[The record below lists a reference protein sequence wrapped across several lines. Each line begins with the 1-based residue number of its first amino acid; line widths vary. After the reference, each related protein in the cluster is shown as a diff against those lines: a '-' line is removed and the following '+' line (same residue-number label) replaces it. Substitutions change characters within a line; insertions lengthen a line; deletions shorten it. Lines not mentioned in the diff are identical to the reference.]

1 MISNIGIGSFFPHQL
16 ISGALAN
23 KTIDI
28 PATIV
33 LLIATA
39 LVLLM
44 VPGLGIFYGG
54 LERRKN
60 VSTIIAQSLITIP
73 IVTLIWI
80 FGGFSLAFGTSISG
94 VIGNPADYFAFRNVL
109 FSNGWGAPG
118 LITNITIANGV
129 PFIVFFLFQLSFAI
143 ITPALVSGA
152 FADRLKFRGY
162 ILFTILFTIFVYI
175 PVCHWIWGGGWLAK
189 GGALDWAG
197 GVVIHI
203 TCGAAAVASVLV
215 LKKRTIMNHELSA
228 PHSLPLVSIG
238 AALLFF
244 GWFGFNTG
252 GATFTAY
259 SFSPIAAIESAIND
273 GSILSANGQQLWI
286 GINAF
291 VNSFIS
297 MSIAMLTWAF
307 IDLCFKKRISLLSL
321 LTAGIAGLAT
331 ITPAAGFVPVWASLI
346 FGFAGGSIC
355 YTMCYLNHKIHFDD
369 ALEVWPVHGIGGLV
383 GSILVSGLATIMVN
397 ANLGAAQ
404 GLNNS
409 NQLGSVHLLITQLIM
424 IAVVT
429 AWTFVF
435 SIGIFYL
442 AILIKGRTTKDEEI
456 QGLDK
461 VLLGED
467 SYSKGIVLNKTNNV
481 PVEELKS
488 SETTNKVEKT
498 NTAKKSTSVKT
509 KSKEPTKPTT
519 KVSSKSSKK

>member
-1 MISNIGIGSFFPHQL
+1 MITDIGNGSFFPHQL
-16 ISGALAN
+16 ISGELVG

-28 PATIV
+28 PSTIV

-80 FGGFSLAFGTSISG
+80 FGGFSLAFGTSAGG
-94 VIGNPADYFAFRNVL
+94 VIGNPTDYFAFRNIL
-109 FSNGWGAPG
+109 FSNGWGTPR
-118 LITNITIANGV
+118 LITNITLANGV

-162 ILFTILFTIFVYI
+162 VLFTILFTIFIYI
-175 PVCHWIWGGGWLAK
+175 PVCHWIWGGGWLSN

-203 TCGAAAVASVLV
+203 TCGAAAVSSVLV
-215 LKKRTIMNHELSA
+215 LKKRTIMNYELSA

-252 GATFTAY
+252 GATFTSYAFT
-259 SFSPIAAIESAIND
+259 SDNILQTIIEN
-273 GSILSANGQQLWI
+273 GTLLPANNQQLWI
-286 GINAF
+286 GVNAF
-291 VNSFIS
+291 INSFIS
-297 MSIAMLTWAF
+297 MSIAMLIWAL
-307 IDLCFKKRISLLSL
+307 IDLCFKKRISLLSI

-397 ANLGAAQ
+397 ANLGTTQ
-404 GLNNS
+404 GLNS
-409 NQLGSVHLLITQLIM
+409 TNQLGSVHLLLTQLIM
-424 IAVVT
+424 ILVVT
-429 AWTFVF
+429 AWTFIF

-456 QGLDK
+456 EGLDK
-461 VLLGED
+461 TLLGED
-467 SYSKGIVLNKTNNV
+467 SYSKGINLNKINETSIAAQDSIKTGTNKLNNSKNNSSIKSKKSKTNNKIT
-481 PVEELKS
+481 LKS
-488 SETTNKVEKT
+488 SSKNKI
-498 NTAKKSTSVKT
+498 
-509 KSKEPTKPTT
+509 
-519 KVSSKSSKK
+519 

>member
-23 KTIDI
+23 KTIDL

-80 FGGFSLAFGTSISG
+80 FGGFSLAFGTSLGG
-94 VIGNPADYFAFRNVL
+94 VIGNPADYFAFRNIL
-109 FSNGWGAPG
+109 FSNGWGTPG
-118 LITNITIANGV
+118 LITNITLANGV
-129 PFIVFFLFQLSFAI
+129 PFIAFFLFQLSFAI

-162 ILFTILFTIFVYI
+162 ILFTILFTIFIYI

-252 GATFTAY
+252 GATFTSYA
-259 SFSPIAAIESAIND
+259 FSLTDVIQSAINN
-273 GSILSANGQQLWI
+273 GSILSANSQQLWI

-291 VNSFIS
+291 INSFIS
-297 MSIAMLTWAF
+297 MSIAMLIWAF

-331 ITPAAGFVPVWASLI
+331 ITPAAGFVPIWASLI

-383 GSILVSGLATIMVN
+383 GSILVSGLASIMVN
-397 ANLGAAQ
+397 ANLGSTQ
-404 GLNNS
+404 GLNTS
-409 NQLGSVHLLITQLIM
+409 SQLGSVHLLLTQLIM
-424 IAVVT
+424 IVVVT
-429 AWTFVF
+429 AWTFAF
-435 SIGIFYL
+435 SIAIFYL

-467 SYSKGIVLNKTNNV
+467 SYSKGIILNKAEEQNNTNLEEKLIVKKSNKDKV
-481 PVEELKS
+481 KNIELKS
-488 SETTNKVEKT
+488 NSNSKT
-498 NTAKKSTSVKT
+498 RTKKSASV
-509 KSKEPTKPTT
+509 SK
-519 KVSSKSSKK
+519 

>member
-16 ISGALAN
+16 ISGSLAN

-80 FGGFSLAFGTSISG
+80 FGGFSLAFGTSVGGI
-94 VIGNPADYFAFRNVL
+94 IGNPTDYFAFRNIL
-109 FSNGWGAPG
+109 FSNGWGTPG

-259 SFSPIAAIESAIND
+259 AFSPIDAVQSAIND

-286 GINAF
+286 GVNAF
-291 VNSFIS
+291 INSFIS

-331 ITPAAGFVPVWASLI
+331 ITPAAGFVPIWASLI

-383 GSILVSGLATIMVN
+383 GSILVSGLASIMVN
-397 ANLGAAQ
+397 ANLGIAQ
-404 GLNNS
+404 GLKGS
-409 NQLGSVHLLITQLIM
+409 SQLGSLHLLLTQLIM
-424 IAVVT
+424 IGVVT
-429 AWTFVF
+429 AWTFAF
-435 SIGIFYL
+435 SIAIFYL

-467 SYSKGIVLNKTNNV
+467 SYSKGINLNKLQEENNIISNS
-481 PVEELKS
+481 KDS
-488 SETTNKVEKT
+488 NKDSI
-498 NTAKKSTSVKT
+498 KKSTKVELDSNSKT
-509 KSKEPTKPTT
+509 KVNKKSTTTSKTK
-519 KVSSKSSKK
+519 K

>member
-1 MISNIGIGSFFPHQL
+1 MISNIGISSFFPHQL

-23 KTIDI
+23 KTIDL

-80 FGGFSLAFGTSISG
+80 FGGFSLAFGTSLGG
-94 VIGNPADYFAFRNVL
+94 VIGNPADYFAFRNIL
-109 FSNGWGAPG
+109 FSNGWGTPG
-118 LITNITIANGV
+118 LITNITLANGV

-162 ILFTILFTIFVYI
+162 ILFTILFTIFIYI

-203 TCGAAAVASVLV
+203 TCGAAAVASVII
-215 LKKRTIMNHELSA
+215 LKKRTIMSHELSV

-252 GATFTAY
+252 GATFTSYA
-259 SFSPIAAIESAIND
+259 FSPTDVIQSAINN
-273 GSILSANGQQLWI
+273 GSILSANSQQLWI

-291 VNSFIS
+291 INSFIS

-331 ITPAAGFVPVWASLI
+331 ITPAAGFVPIWASLI

-383 GSILVSGLATIMVN
+383 GSILVSGLASIMVN
-397 ANLGAAQ
+397 ANLSSTQ
-404 GLNNS
+404 GLNTS
-409 NQLGSVHLLITQLIM
+409 SQLGSVHLLLTQLIM
-424 IAVVT
+424 IVVVT
-429 AWTFVF
+429 AWTFAF
-435 SIGIFYL
+435 SIAIFYL

-467 SYSKGIVLNKTNNV
+467 SYSKGIILNKAEEQNNTNLEEKLIVKKSNKDKV
-481 PVEELKS
+481 KNIELKS
-488 SETTNKVEKT
+488 NSNSKT
-498 NTAKKSTSVKT
+498 RTKKSASV
-509 KSKEPTKPTT
+509 SK
-519 KVSSKSSKK
+519 

>member
-1 MISNIGIGSFFPHQL
+1 MITNIGTGSFFPHQL
-16 ISGALAN
+16 ISDAIAN
-23 KTIDI
+23 NAINI
-28 PATIV
+28 PSTIV

-80 FGGFSLAFGTSISG
+80 FGGFSLAFGTSAGG
-94 VIGNPADYFAFRNVL
+94 VIGNPTDYFAFRNIL
-109 FSNGWGAPG
+109 FSDGWGTPG
-118 LITNITIANGV
+118 IITNITLANGV
-129 PFIVFFLFQLSFAI
+129 PFIAFFLFQLSFAI

-162 ILFTILFTIFVYI
+162 VLFTILFTIFVYI

-203 TCGAAAVASVLV
+203 TCGAAAVSSVLI
-215 LKKRTIMNHELSA
+215 LKKRTIMNYELSA

-252 GATFTAY
+252 GATFTSH
-259 SFSPIAAIESAIND
+259 SFITSIDMFKPIN
-273 GSILSANGQQLWI
+273 NQQLWI
-286 GINAF
+286 GVNAF
-291 VNSFIS
+291 INSFIS
-297 MSIAMLTWAF
+297 MSIAMLIWAL

-346 FGFAGGSIC
+346 FGLAGGSIC
-355 YTMCYLNHKIHFDD
+355 YAMCYLNHKIHFDD

-383 GSILVSGLATIMVN
+383 GSILVSGFATIMFN
-397 ANLGAAQ
+397 ANLGATQ
-404 GLNNS
+404 GLNS
-409 NQLGSVHLLITQLIM
+409 TNQLGSVHLLLTQLIM
-424 IAVVT
+424 ILVVT
-429 AWTFVF
+429 AWTLVF
-435 SIGIFYL
+435 SVGIFYL
-442 AILIKGRTTKDEEI
+442 AVLIKGRTTKDEEI
-456 QGLDK
+456 EGLDK
-461 VLLGED
+461 TLLGED
-467 SYSKGIVLNKTNNV
+467 SYSKGINLNKIN
-481 PVEELKS
+481 E
-488 SETTNKVEKT
+488 
-498 NTAKKSTSVKT
+498 TSVLSQDSSKIESNQLNDSKKISPAKAKIKKDLKT
-509 KSKEPTKPTT
+509 SSKRTT
-519 KVSSKSSKK
+519 KLSKDKI